1 MSFLEIEN
9 EAKALSHQERAA
21 LVTTLLDTLPG
32 SAYDV
37 SDEEVAQQR
46 DRELEEGLVEPI
58 SPDEFVRRVERERH
72 A

>member
-37 SDEEVAQQR
+37 SDEEVSQR

>member
-1 MSFLEIEN
+1 MSLLEIED
-9 EAKALSHQERAA
+9 EAKALSIQERAA

-37 SDEEVAQQR
+37 SDEEVAQR
-46 DRELEEGLVEPI
+46 DRELEEGLVEPL
-58 SPDEFVRRVERERH
+58 SQAEFVRRIELERR

>member
-1 MSFLEIEN
+1 MSLLEIEK
-9 EAKALSHQERAA
+9 EAKALSNRERMA

-37 SDEEVAQQR
+37 SDEEVAQR
-46 DRELEEGLVEPI
+46 DRELEEGIVEPL
-58 SPDEFVRRVERERH
+58 SQAEFVRRVERERH

>member
-1 MSFLEIEN
+1 MSLLEIEK
-9 EAKALSHQERAA
+9 EAKALSNRERVA

-37 SDEEVAQQR
+37 SDEEVAQR

-58 SPDEFVRRVERERH
+58 SQAEFVRRVERERH